1 MTQNQQNHSSGHSSS
16 VAPLINAT
24 VEAHCRA
31 LRLPTVATQ
40 FDRLSQDAIRANQT
54 HTSYLATLLGAE
66 LEERE
71 RHTVERRIKEAR
83 LPRFKTLEEFDF
95 AAAPHI
101 PAPLIR
107 ELSEGNYLNRAE
119 PVLLIGDSGTGK
131 THLATGLCIAACQ
144 QKKRVRFVTAAGLVN
159 ELVEAQH
166 HSLLGRALARWSRY
180 DLIVLDE
187 VGYVPFA
194 QIGAE
199 LLFQVVS
206 ERAERATLI
215 ITTNLPFSEW
225 TQVFP
230 SARLCKALLDRITDR
245 AHIIETGTES
255 YRFKRTIQNKRK
267 GGAK

>member
-1 MTQNQQNHSSGHSSS
+1 MTNSAPNV
-16 VAPLINAT
+16 VANAAIT
-24 VEAHCRA
+24 TTTNAAIESHCRS

-40 FDRLSQDAIRANQT
+40 FERLAQDALRAHQS
-54 HTSYLATLLGAE
+54 HASYLATLLAAE
-66 LEERE
+66 VEERE

-83 LPRFKTLEEFDF
+83 LPRFKTLSEFDF

-101 PAPLIR
+101 PAPLIHT
-107 ELSEGNYLNRAE
+107 LAEGSYLERAE
-119 PVLLIGDSGTGK
+119 PVLFIGDSGTGK

-166 HSLLGRALARWSRY
+166 HSLLGRALSRWSRY

-194 QIGAE
+194 QVGAE

-206 ERAERATLI
+206 ERAERSTLI

-230 SARLCKALLDRITDR
+230 NARLCKAMLDRITDR

-255 YRFKRTIQNKRK
+255 YRFKRTIQNRRK

>member
-1 MTQNQQNHSSGHSSS
+1 MTQNQQNPSSGHSPSGHSSS

-40 FDRLSQDAIRANQT
+40 FDRLSQDATRANQT

-166 HSLLGRALARWSRY
+166 HSLLGRAFSSAPFKTN
-180 DLIVLDE
+180 E
-187 VGYVPFA
+187 KVGPNES
-194 QIGAE
+194 AE
-199 LLFQVVS
+199 EPKSTCQTQAPNSSQVS
-206 ERAERATLI
+206 SG
-215 ITTNLPFSEW
+215 N
-225 TQVFP
+225 TQ
-230 SARLCKALLDRITDR
+230 R
-245 AHIIETGTES
+245 
-255 YRFKRTIQNKRK
+255 
-267 GGAK
+267 